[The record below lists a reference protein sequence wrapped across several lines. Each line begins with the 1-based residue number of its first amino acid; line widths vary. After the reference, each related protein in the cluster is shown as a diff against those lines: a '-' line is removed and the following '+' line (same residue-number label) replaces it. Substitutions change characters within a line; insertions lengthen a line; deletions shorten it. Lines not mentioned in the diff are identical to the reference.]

1 MLNVYHKPRILTL
14 KNCGLSWFPL
24 TKNVQMSIKM
34 EPELHD
40 QFMAAVAAVH
50 TPAAQVLRQLMHKFI
65 AQQELPNNITIA
77 AMQSADK
84 GEGERF
90 NSADDLFR
98 DLMCLTRVNYS
109 KLKYLS
115 FQSCNHDFL
124 F

>member
-1 MLNVYHKPRILTL
+1 M
-14 KNCGLSWFPL
+14 

-34 EPELHD
+34 EAELHD

-50 TPAAQVLRQLMHKFI
+50 TPAAQVLRQLMRKFI
-65 AQQELPNNITIA
+65 AQQELPNNVTIA

-98 DLMCLTRVNYS
+98 DLGI
-109 KLKYLS
+109 
-115 FQSCNHDFL
+115 
-124 F
+124 

>member
-1 MLNVYHKPRILTL
+1 M
-14 KNCGLSWFPL
+14 

-50 TPAAQVLRQLMHKFI
+50 TPAAQVLRQLMRKFI
-65 AQQELPNNITIA
+65 AQQELPNNVTIA

-98 DLMCLTRVNYS
+98 DLGI
-109 KLKYLS
+109 
-115 FQSCNHDFL
+115 
-124 F
+124 